1 LKTDLSGVSETLLI
15 ALWGRAKV
23 SKEDNPVLKDSKAI
37 EIVENLI
44 EYDFERLDK
53 HLQKYTNVVWLIRA
67 RMYDDTIRRFTVE
80 HPKATIVNLGAG
92 LDTTFFRVDND
103 SLKWYDLDLPDVIE
117 IRKKIMPETDRM
129 KCIAKSLMDTSWMED
144 IKDIKDGILFFSGG
158 VLEYFEETETKK
170 LLSELA
176 DRFHGGE
183 IVFDT
188 MSSFMV
194 AQGNKLIK
202 DSGIENAFM
211 KWGIDD
217 PKAISKWDSRITV
230 LESYPLFSRTEN
242 KDYWGQDVVTA
253 MDIID
258 KTNGACIV
266 HLKFN

>member
-1 LKTDLSGVSETLLI
+1 
-15 ALWGRAKV
+15 
-23 SKEDNPVLKDSKAI
+23 
-37 EIVENLI
+37 
-44 EYDFERLDK
+44 
-53 HLQKYTNVVWLIRA
+53 
-67 RMYDDTIRRFTVE
+67 
-80 HPKATIVNLGAG
+80 
-92 LDTTFFRVDND
+92 
-103 SLKWYDLDLPDVIE
+103 
-117 IRKKIMPETDRM
+117 
-129 KCIAKSLMDTSWMED
+129 MED

-176 DRFHGGE
+176 DRFHEGE

-242 KDYWGQDVVTA
+242 KDYWGQDVMTT
-253 MDIID
+253 MYIID
-258 KTNGACIV
+258 RTNGACIV
-266 HLKFN
+266 HLKFR